1 MQQKEGGRYCRIMVP
16 IILHLRIIVICC
28 LGLASPALAFSSIK
42 QQQRIVPSTLTLNNK
57 YNFNYN
63 DIQIQSSSRDKHND
77 QPITT
82 LTATNSDDNEDDSF
96 QNDQREGMADAF
108 SSLDGLTAD
117 DFDDLRPLSS
127 TAATDIT
134 SSSVDMEE
142 SAKIFMEMQSELSIK
157 GEGGVYDDILGDLSN
172 PNINSSDRGEVT
184 SLGQAL
190 DDAVD
195 VLNDADGLGT
205 TAVEPPLTTTADVM
219 TDVLTQDINPSM
231 SMDEFMSS
239 AIQEAVEAVSDIDEE
254 SAGVV
259 SSSGE
264 PGRTSDIAKTTEQL
278 LEDEELRREI
288 ESIFDKAGDKLL
300 LEVEAMKKEQVRI
313 MMFDI

>member
-1 MQQKEGGRYCRIMVP
+1 MM
-16 IILHLRIIVICC
+16 LVICC
-28 LGLASPALAFSSIK
+28 FGLSSPVLAFSSIK
-42 QQQRIVPSTLTLNNK
+42 QQQRILPSTLTLNK

-63 DIQIQSSSRDKHND
+63 DIQIQNTSRNKHNT

-82 LTATNSDDNEDDSF
+82 LTAINSDDDEDDSF
-96 QNDQREGMADAF
+96 QNDQREGMANAF
-108 SSLDGLTAD
+108 ASLDGLTAD

-172 PNINSSDRGEVT
+172 PNINSSDGGEVT

-205 TAVEPPLTTTADVM
+205 TAVEPPLTTTAVT

-254 SAGVV
+254 SSEVV

>member
-1 MQQKEGGRYCRIMVP
+1 MMVP
-16 IILHLRIIVICC
+16 IILRLVILVIYC
-28 LGLASPALAFSSIK
+28 LGLASPALAFSSIN
-42 QQQRIVPSTLTLNNK
+42 QQQRIVPSTLTLNK

-63 DIQIQSSSRDKHND
+63 NFIQIQSTSRNKHNI
-77 QPITT
+77 QPITA
-82 LTATNSDDNEDDSF
+82 LNANNNEDDEDDSF
-96 QNDQREGMADAF
+96 NNDQREGMADAF
-108 SSLDGLTAD
+108 ASLDGLTAD

-134 SSSVDMEE
+134 SSSNVDMEE
-142 SAKIFMEMQSELSIK
+142 SAKIFMEMQSELSTK
-157 GEGGVYDDILGDLSN
+157 GEEGVYDDILGDLSN
-172 PNINSSDRGEVT
+172 PNINSSSDGGEVT

-190 DDAVD
+190 DDAV

-205 TAVEPPLTTTADVM
+205 TADERPLTTTADV
-219 TDVLTQDINPSM
+219 TTGVLTQDIKPSM

-254 SAGVV
+254 SSEVV

-288 ESIFDKAGDKLL
+288 ESIFDKAGDKLR

-313 MMFDI
+313 IMFGICMI

>member
-1 MQQKEGGRYCRIMVP
+1 M
-16 IILHLRIIVICC
+16 ILVIYC
-28 LGLASPALAFSSIK
+28 LGSASPALAFSSIK
-42 QQQRIVPSTLTLNNK
+42 QQQRIVPSTLTLK
-57 YNFNYN
+57 YNLNYN
-63 DIQIQSSSRDKHND
+63 NFIQIQSTSRNKHNI
-77 QPITT
+77 QPITA
-82 LTATNSDDNEDDSF
+82 LNANNNEDDEDDSF
-96 QNDQREGMADAF
+96 NNDQREGMADAF
-108 SSLDGLTAD
+108 ASLDGLTAD

-127 TAATDIT
+127 TATTDIT
-134 SSSVDMEE
+134 SSSNVDMEE
-142 SAKIFMEMQSELSIK
+142 SAKMFMEMQSELSTK
-157 GEGGVYDDILGDLSN
+157 GEEGVYDDILGDLSN
-172 PNINSSDRGEVT
+172 PNINSSDGGEVT
-184 SLGQAL
+184 SLDQAL

-205 TAVEPPLTTTADVM
+205 TADEQPLTTTADVT
-219 TDVLTQDINPSM
+219 TDVLTQDIKPSM

-254 SAGVV
+254 SSEVV

-288 ESIFDKAGDKLL
+288 ESIFDKAGDKLR

-313 MMFDI
+313 IMFGICMI

>member
-1 MQQKEGGRYCRIMVP
+1 MM
-16 IILHLRIIVICC
+16 LVICC
-28 LGLASPALAFSSIK
+28 FGLSSPVLAFSSIK
-42 QQQRIVPSTLTLNNK
+42 QQQRILPSTLTLNK

-63 DIQIQSSSRDKHND
+63 DIQIQNTSRNKHNT

-82 LTATNSDDNEDDSF
+82 LTAINSDDDEDDSF
-96 QNDQREGMADAF
+96 QNDQREGMANAF
-108 SSLDGLTAD
+108 ASLDGLTAD

-172 PNINSSDRGEVT
+172 PNINSSDGGEVT

-190 DDAVD
+190 DDTVD

-254 SAGVV
+254 SSEVV

-278 LEDEELRREI
+278 LEDGELRREI

>member
-1 MQQKEGGRYCRIMVP
+1 MVP
-16 IILHLRIIVICC
+16 IILHLMMLVICC
-28 LGLASPALAFSSIK
+28 FGLSSPVLAFSSIK
-42 QQQRIVPSTLTLNNK
+42 QQQRILPSTLTLNK

-63 DIQIQSSSRDKHND
+63 DIQIQNTSRNKHNT

-82 LTATNSDDNEDDSF
+82 LTAINSDDDEDDSF
-96 QNDQREGMADAF
+96 QNDQREGMANAF
-108 SSLDGLTAD
+108 ASLDGLTAD

-172 PNINSSDRGEVT
+172 PNINSSDGGEVT

-190 DDAVD
+190 DDTVD

-254 SAGVV
+254 SSEVV

-278 LEDEELRREI
+278 LEDGELRREI

>member
-1 MQQKEGGRYCRIMVP
+1 M
-16 IILHLRIIVICC
+16 ILAIYC
-28 LGLASPALAFSSIK
+28 LGSASPALAFSSIK
-42 QQQRIVPSTLTLNNK
+42 QQQRIVPSTLTLNK

-63 DIQIQSSSRDKHND
+63 NFIQIQSTSRNKHNIH
-77 QPITT
+77 PIKA
-82 LTATNSDDNEDDSF
+82 LNANNNEDDEDDSF
-96 QNDQREGMADAF
+96 NNDQREGMADAF
-108 SSLDGLTAD
+108 ASLDGLTAD

-134 SSSVDMEE
+134 SSSNVDMEE
-142 SAKIFMEMQSELSIK
+142 SAKIFMEMQSELSTK
-157 GEGGVYDDILGDLSN
+157 GEEGVYDDILGDLSN
-172 PNINSSDRGEVT
+172 PNINSSDGGEVT

-190 DDAVD
+190 DDAV

-205 TAVEPPLTTTADVM
+205 TADEQPLTTTADVT
-219 TDVLTQDINPSM
+219 TDVLTQDIKPSM

-254 SAGVV
+254 SSKVV

-288 ESIFDKAGDKLL
+288 ESIFDKAGDKLR

-313 MMFDI
+313 MMFDINCYSTIYQQELVV

>member
-1 MQQKEGGRYCRIMVP
+1 MM
-16 IILHLRIIVICC
+16 LVICC
-28 LGLASPALAFSSIK
+28 FGLSSPVLAFSSIK
-42 QQQRIVPSTLTLNNK
+42 QQQRILPSTLTLNK

-63 DIQIQSSSRDKHND
+63 DIQIQNTSRNKHNT

-82 LTATNSDDNEDDSF
+82 LTAINSDDDEDDSF
-96 QNDQREGMADAF
+96 QNDQREGMANAF
-108 SSLDGLTAD
+108 ASLDGLTAD

-172 PNINSSDRGEVT
+172 PNINSSDGGEVT

-190 DDAVD
+190 DDTVD

-254 SAGVV
+254 SSEVV